1 MEFVVCDDEKQFRSS
16 VVKII
21 DKIYMNNNEDYKIY
35 EFESYNRDFEKIINK
50 KSPKIYILDIE
61 IKDSISGI
69 DIARKIRKDD
79 WDSIIILVTSHNE
92 LGYQAIKAQIMLL
105 DFVSKFDNC
114 DKSLE
119 KAIRKALELV
129 NKKKVIK
136 FDSNGVTY
144 IIYLSDILYIE
155 RDTVDRKCIIKT
167 VKGDI
172 PTNKS
177 LNELSKELGNDFY
190 LCHRSCLVNLL
201 NIEKV
206 YWKENVIRFR
216 NGESTDLISRDKKK
230 GLKNYVNG

>member
-1 MEFVVCDDEKQFRSS
+1 MEFVVCDDEKLFRSN

-35 EFESYNRDFEKIINK
+35 EFDSYNKDFEKLVNK
-50 KSPKIYILDIE
+50 KSSKIYILDIE
-61 IKDSISGI
+61 MKNSISGI

-105 DFVSKFDNC
+105 DFISKFDNC

-119 KAIRKALELV
+119 KAICKALELV

-172 PTNKS
+172 LTNKS
-177 LNELSKELGNDFY
+177 LSELSRELGNDFY

-230 GLKNYVNG
+230 GLKNYVNS

>member
-1 MEFVVCDDEKQFRSS
+1 MEFVVCDDEKLFRSN

-21 DKIYMNNNEDYKIY
+21 DKIYMNNNEEYKIY
-35 EFESYNRDFEKIINK
+35 EFESYNKDFEKLINK

-61 IKDSISGI
+61 FKDGLSGI
-69 DIARKIRKDD
+69 DIARKIRKND

-92 LGYQAIKAQIMLL
+92 LGYQALKAQIMLL
-105 DFVSKFDNC
+105 DFISKFDNC

-119 KAIRKALELV
+119 KAICKALELV

-167 VKGDI
+167 IKGEI

-177 LNELSKELGNDFY
+177 LSELSKELGNDFY

-206 YWKENVIRFR
+206 YWKENVIKFR
-216 NGESTDLISRDKKK
+216 NGESTVLISRDKKK
-230 GLKNYVNG
+230 GLKNYVNS